1 MVPIRWT
8 PPEAYKFKKYSSA
21 SDVWSYGTVLF
32 PLEQRNTTLPL
43 FRQNFRTRGGVLEFY
58 AFAPL
63 LDGVMCVTNGI
74 PLGRPLPLAGWHHH
88 EFRRNAEG
96 ITSTLYEIWTK
107 GGLPYV

>member
-1 MVPIRWT
+1 MR
-8 PPEAYKFKKYSSA
+8 
-21 SDVWSYGTVLF
+21 
-32 PLEQRNTTLPL
+32 
-43 FRQNFRTRGGVLEFY
+43 
-58 AFAPL
+58 
-63 LDGVMCVTNGI
+63 VTNAI